1 MAEERRSIEISY
13 KANLKDLVSKLKT
26 LPNITGQ
33 EAKKMVAQLDRQ
45 IKQAESAAKK
55 ATAAQKKAAKAAGD
69 AFRRNAGAINSVQN
83 AAQEAS
89 EKLEHVADSA
99 GEVDRGFASIALALN
114 QVNPAMGEAAN
125 VAADVAAVSEGLML
139 TIKNL
144 NPLILAGATAFG
156 VITLGLSQYFEA
168 QKKAVAITLAMRDA
182 QKDQNNE
189 NKDLGTRLGEVT
201 DKYEDYKQSLDIT
214 TGAIDANTAAM
225 ILAEKEVRANF
236 AGDIQAQE
244 EYIKKLKEREKLL
257 TRILNEDKAISEE
270 EKETLKTLQ
279 LANSNIDNNLDLTKN
294 NVTELTAV
302 GNLRENIRK
311 ELEQN
316 ERALKG
322 ILAVEQQS
330 IGIVKQELEFKQEQA
345 AEEERINK
353 AKKEGQKQKEK
364 SIDLE
369 QQSLLLAQAAIDKEF
384 ALKESKDRLFELT
397 NDSYQN
403 EIKMIN
409 DAAEANKIKAE
420 AEFKLHNDRLLL
432 EQNLQAIQK
441 QNIKELSQLE
451 DELKEQRIKNSI
463 MVGNS
468 YIRIFDDAV
477 IATGQYL
484 DNSGKMTE
492 EHAQALFRLQQA
504 SSLASIA
511 MSTAEGAQRAASMGW
526 PLGAIMGLGVAAAA
540 AANTA
545 AVLAEKPPTLHMGGI
560 APDETTKVL
569 RGEAVLDRTT
579 TRRLGDEGVRRL
591 QNNNMSNEVV
601 IIQPFKHIDR
611 YNRSSRLRKRTPMGS
626 GSY

>member
-55 ATAAQKKAAKAAGD
+55 ATEAQKKAAKAAGD

-83 AAQEAS
+83 AAHEAS

-294 NVTELTAV
+294 NVTELAAV

-330 IGIVKQELEFKQEQA
+330 IGIVKQELEFKKEQA

-353 AKKEGQKQKEK
+353 AKKEGENRKEK

-369 QQSLLLAQAAIDKEF
+369 QQSLLLAQAAIDKEL

-409 DAAEANKIKAE
+409 DAAQASKTKAE
-420 AEFKLHNDRLLL
+420 TEFQLHNDRLLL

-441 QNIKELSQLE
+441 QNIEELSELE
-451 DELKEQRIKNSI
+451 DDLTKQRIDNSI
-463 MVGNS
+463 KVGHS
-468 YIRIFDDAV
+468 FVRVFDDATQ
-477 IATGQYL
+477 ATSQYL
-484 DNSGKMTE
+484 DSSGKMTE
-492 EHAQALFRLQQA
+492 ESAQALFRLQQA
-504 SSLASIA
+504 SSLANIA
-511 MSTAEGAQRAASMGW
+511 MATAEGMQKAAAMGL
-526 PLGAIMGLGVAAAA
+526 PLGPIMAAGVGVAAAA
-540 AANTA
+540 NA
-545 AVLAEKPPTLHMGGI
+545 AVVLSEKPPTLHMGGI